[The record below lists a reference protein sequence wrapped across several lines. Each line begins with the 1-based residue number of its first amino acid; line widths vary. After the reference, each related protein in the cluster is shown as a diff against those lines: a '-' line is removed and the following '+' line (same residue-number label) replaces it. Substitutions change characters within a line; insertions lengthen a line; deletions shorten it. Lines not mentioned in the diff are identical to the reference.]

1 MITNSTPEKTIR
13 SILETLADE
22 NYDLSTTSEMVD
34 DALTDLE
41 SIVYQCYDE
50 DWYVFQSNLKE
61 RIG

>member
-1 MITNSTPEKTIR
+1 MTNSTPEKTIR